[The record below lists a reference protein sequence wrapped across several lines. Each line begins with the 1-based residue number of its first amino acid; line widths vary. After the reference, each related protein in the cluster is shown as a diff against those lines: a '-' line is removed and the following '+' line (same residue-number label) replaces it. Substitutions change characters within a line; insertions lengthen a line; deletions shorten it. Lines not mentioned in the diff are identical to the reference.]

1 MAICW
6 HFYHVKLQGKTFR
19 PERGQLQVICSVMD
33 MDANLKVQGSW
44 KNSDLYHTVLNTAK
58 ACEELPP
65 DSYTFAWGKICQNF
79 FIHSEALKICEEVA
93 EKNWKPC

>member
-44 KNSDLYHTVLNTAK
+44 KNSDLYCTKQREGMRRAFAK
-58 ACEELPP
+58 LLHFCLGENMPEMFSSIQGL
-65 DSYTFAWGKICQNF
+65 
-79 FIHSEALKICEEVA
+79 
-93 EKNWKPC
+93 